1 MEIMLG
7 KDFHED
13 DQIEIVLHSKL
24 SINSSVKGY
33 HAYKDIWT
41 PLMNKKLAALMK
53 PDNGAD
59 KYAVYFKKIL
69 LPASHPQEKMES
81 VQKIFFPHVETN
93 MQPEVIIIGR
103 TTNLGDGDG
112 MEVPY
117 FLRITGKKDYIG
129 ILENKLIKYVPI
141 LL

>member
-1 MEIMLG
+1 
-7 KDFHED
+7 
-13 DQIEIVLHSKL
+13 
-24 SINSSVKGY
+24 
-33 HAYKDIWT
+33 
-41 PLMNKKLAALMK
+41 
-53 PDNGAD
+53 
-59 KYAVYFKKIL
+59 
-69 LPASHPQEKMES
+69 
-81 VQKIFFPHVETN
+81 

-117 FLRITGKKDYIG
+117 FLRITGEKDYIG